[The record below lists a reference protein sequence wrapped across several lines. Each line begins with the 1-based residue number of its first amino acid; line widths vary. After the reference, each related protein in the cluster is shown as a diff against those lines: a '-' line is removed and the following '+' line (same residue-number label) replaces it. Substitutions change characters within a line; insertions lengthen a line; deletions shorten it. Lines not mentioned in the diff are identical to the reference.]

1 MQTTDLK
8 LENND
13 FFIDPVK
20 GDFLIT
26 DSDTQHVEDIIN
38 SFAGWWKEFPTI
50 GVGIKKHLGTTAGG
64 GAQVVKR
71 IIKIQ
76 LKSDGYRADK
86 IIIKGEK
93 VFITGERIA
102 K

>member
-20 GDFLIT
+20 GDFLII
-26 DSDTQHVEDIIN
+26 DSDTQHVQDIIN

-50 GVGIKKHLGTTAGG
+50 GVGIKKYLGATGG
-64 GAQVVKR
+64 VQVVKR
-71 IIKIQ
+71 AIKIQ
-76 LKSDGYRADK
+76 LKSDGYRTDK
-86 IIIKGEK
+86 IIVKGEK
-93 VFITGERIA
+93 IFITGERIS

>member
-1 MQTTDLK
+1 MQSKDLK

-13 FFIDPVK
+13 IYIDPVK

-26 DSDTQHVEDIIN
+26 ESDTQHVQDIIN
-38 SFAGWWKEFPTI
+38 SFVGWWKEFPTI
-50 GVGIKKHLGTTAGG
+50 GVGIKKYLGASGG
-64 GAQVVKR
+64 VQVVKR
-71 IIKIQ
+71 AIKIQ
-76 LKSDGYRADK
+76 LKSDGYRTDK

-93 VFITGERIA
+93 IFITGERIA

>member
-1 MQTTDLK
+1 MKSKDLK

-26 DSDTQHVEDIIN
+26 DSDTQHVQDIIN
-38 SFAGWWKEFPTI
+38 SFANWWKEFPTI
-50 GVGIKKHLGTTAGG
+50 GVGIKKYLGASGG
-64 GAQVVKR
+64 VQVVKR
-71 IIKIQ
+71 AIKIQ
-76 LKSDGYRADK
+76 LKSDGYRTDK

>member
-1 MQTTDLK
+1 MESKDLK

-26 DSDTQHVEDIIN
+26 DSDTQHVQDIIN

-50 GVGIKKHLGTTAGG
+50 GVGIKKHLGASGG
-64 GAQVVKR
+64 VQVVKR
-71 IIKIQ
+71 AIKIQ
-76 LKSDGYRADK
+76 LKSDGYRTDK
-86 IIIKGEK
+86 IIVKGEK
-93 VFITGERIA
+93 IFITGERIA

>member
-1 MQTTDLK
+1 MKSKDIK

-26 DSDTQHVEDIIN
+26 DSDTQHVQDIIN
-38 SFAGWWKEFPTI
+38 SFANWWKEFPTI
-50 GVGIKKHLGTTAGG
+50 GVGIKKYLGASGG
-64 GAQVVKR
+64 VQVVKR
-71 IIKIQ
+71 AIKIQ
-76 LKSDGYRADK
+76 LKSDGYRTDK

>member
-1 MQTTDLK
+1 MKSKDLK

-26 DSDTQHVEDIIN
+26 DSDTQHVQDIIN
-38 SFAGWWKEFPTI
+38 SFANWWKEFPTI
-50 GVGIKKHLGTTAGG
+50 GVGIKKYLGATGG
-64 GAQVVKR
+64 VQVVKR
-71 IIKIQ
+71 AIKIQ
-76 LKSDGYRADK
+76 LKSDGYRTDK

>member
-26 DSDTQHVEDIIN
+26 DSDTQHVQDIIN

-50 GVGIKKHLGTTAGG
+50 GVGIKKYLGATGG
-64 GAQVVKR
+64 VQVVKR
-71 IIKIQ
+71 AIKIQ
-76 LKSDGYRADK
+76 LKSDGYRTDK
-86 IIIKGEK
+86 IIVKGEK
-93 VFITGERIA
+93 IFITGERIA

>member
-26 DSDTQHVEDIIN
+26 NSDTQHVQDIIN

-50 GVGIKKHLGTTAGG
+50 GVGIKKYLGATGG
-64 GAQVVKR
+64 VQVVKR
-71 IIKIQ
+71 AIKIQ
-76 LKSDGYRADK
+76 LKSDGYRTDK
-86 IIIKGEK
+86 IIVKGEK
-93 VFITGERIA
+93 IFITGERIA

>member
-1 MQTTDLK
+1 MKSKDIK

-26 DSDTQHVEDIIN
+26 NSDPQHVQDIIN
-38 SFAGWWKEFPTI
+38 SFANWWKEFPTI
-50 GVGIKKHLGTTAGG
+50 GVGIKKYLGASGG
-64 GAQVVKR
+64 VQVVKR
-71 IIKIQ
+71 AIKIQ
-76 LKSDGYRADK
+76 LKSDGYRTDK

>member
-1 MQTTDLK
+1 MQSKDLK

-13 FFIDPVK
+13 IYIDPVK

-26 DSDTQHVEDIIN
+26 ESDTQHVQDIIN
-38 SFAGWWKEFPTI
+38 SFVGWYKEFPTI
-50 GVGIKKHLGTTAGG
+50 GVGIKKYLGASGG
-64 GAQVVKR
+64 VQVVKR
-71 IIKIQ
+71 AIKIQ
-76 LKSDGYRADK
+76 LKSDGYRTDK

-93 VFITGERIA
+93 IFITGERIA

>member
-1 MQTTDLK
+1 MKSKDIK

-26 DSDTQHVEDIIN
+26 DSDTQHVQDIIN
-38 SFAGWWKEFPTI
+38 SFANWWKEFPTI
-50 GVGIKKHLGTTAGG
+50 GVGIKKYLGATGG
-64 GAQVVKR
+64 VQVVKR
-71 IIKIQ
+71 AIKIQ
-76 LKSDGYRADK
+76 LKSDGYRTDK

>member
-1 MQTTDLK
+1 MQSKDLK

-26 DSDTQHVEDIIN
+26 DSDTQHVQDIIN

-50 GVGIKKHLGTTAGG
+50 GVGIKKHLGASGG
-64 GAQVVKR
+64 VQVVKR
-71 IIKIQ
+71 AIKIQ
-76 LKSDGYRADK
+76 LKSDGYRTDK
-86 IIIKGEK
+86 IIVKGEK
-93 VFITGERIA
+93 IFITGERIA

>member
-1 MQTTDLK
+1 MQSKDLK

-13 FFIDPVK
+13 IFIDPVK

-26 DSDTQHVEDIIN
+26 ESDTQHVQDIIN
-38 SFAGWWKEFPTI
+38 SFVGWWKEFPTI
-50 GVGIKKHLGTTAGG
+50 GVGIKKYLGASGG
-64 GAQVVKR
+64 VQVVKR
-71 IIKIQ
+71 AIKIQ
-76 LKSDGYRADK
+76 LKSDGYRTDK

-93 VFITGERIA
+93 IFITGERIA

>member
-1 MQTTDLK
+1 MQSKDLK

-26 DSDTQHVEDIIN
+26 DSDTQHVQDIIN

-50 GVGIKKHLGTTAGG
+50 GVGIKKHLGASGG
-64 GAQVVKR
+64 IQVVKR
-71 IIKIQ
+71 AIKIQ
-76 LKSDGYRADK
+76 LKSDGYRTDK
-86 IIIKGEK
+86 IIVKGEK
-93 VFITGERIA
+93 IFITGERIA